1 MAPSQAQEKRGREY
15 GIRATA
21 ALLALG
27 VMVALTAEPA
37 LASGREGDE
46 SCEKRGAEKSESKF
60 YGTVQKIPPE
70 RVGTWVVNGREI
82 LVTKETRI
90 REEYGTVAEG
100 AYVEVEGNN
109 TGKTFTACKVEVK
122 RAKK

>member
-1 MAPSQAQEKRGREY
+1 MATEPASEKIGKTH
-15 GIRATA
+15 GIRTIA

-27 VMVALTAEPA
+27 LMMALTAGPA
-37 LASGREGDE
+37 LSSSHEGNE
-46 SCEKRGAEKSESKF
+46 ATEHRGAGKSESKF
-60 YGTVQKIPPE
+60 YGTVQKIPAD
-70 RVGTWVVNGREI
+70 RLGTWVVNSREI

-90 REEYGTVAEG
+90 KEEYGSAAEG

-109 TGKTFTACKVEVK
+109 TGKAFTAYKIEVK

>member
-1 MAPSQAQEKRGREY
+1 MAPLQAQKERGREY

-21 ALLALG
+21 SLLALG
-27 VMVALTAEPA
+27 IMLALTAELA
-37 LASGREGDE
+37 FASGREGDE
-46 SCEKRGAEKSESKF
+46 SCEKSGAGKSESKF

-82 LVTKETRI
+82 LITRETRI
-90 REEYGTVAEG
+90 REEYGTVVEG

>member
-1 MAPSQAQEKRGREY
+1 MAPSQAQEKSGRAY
-15 GIRATA
+15 GIRAAA

-27 VMVALTAEPA
+27 IMVVLTAGPA

-46 SCEKRGAEKSESKF
+46 SCEQRGAGKSESKF

-70 RVGTWVVNGREI
+70 RLGTWVVNGREI

-90 REEYGTVAEG
+90 KEEYGTAVAG
-100 AYVEVEGNN
+100 SYVEVEGNN